1 MFFGVNWL
9 DEKKFRRVVLQINI
23 TNGDM
28 GMMLNTLK
36 SGLAALA
43 LVVVAPSAMAADLTI
58 GLRAG
63 PDSIDPHWSTLGSQ
77 AESLRHVFDTLVD
90 VDETLQLKP
99 GLAVSWEAIDDTT
112 WEFKMREG
120 VKFHDGTDF
129 TAEDAKFSIERIPEV
144 TGPMPMTLYTKY
156 VDSVEVVDDYTL
168 RVKTK
173 GMAPSLPNDF
183 TRLFVVPSE
192 TGMEARN
199 EEFNSG
205 EKAIGTG
212 PFTFVSWEP
221 KGDLVL
227 EKFDGYWGDAP
238 VWDKVTRREIPD
250 DAARV
255 AALKSGQVDMIN
267 YVPATDYLSMKNDS
281 SIDTFVSDSVYILNI
296 APSVKDEEPQPIK
309 VNGKE
314 VDGNPLQDVRV
325 RKALDLAI
333 NRDVLVSIVLEGLGT
348 PANQLMPEGFFGYSS
363 ELPAPAYDI
372 EQAKALLTE
381 AGYPDGF
388 EIDFTCTNNRVPGD
402 AVVCE
407 ALAQMWSRAG
417 LKVNAQALNGT
428 VYFPAA
434 AREEY
439 TMTMSAWGTLTG
451 EAAYTYGALVHTKD
465 PEKGFGNFNRS
476 GYSNPDFDR
485 VFGEGAQTLDPEARR
500 KLYEEASFIAMEDRA
515 LIPTVI
521 LQSVSAAKAGKLNFV
536 PRIDQETRAYAI
548 TPK

>member
-1 MFFGVNWL
+1 
-9 DEKKFRRVVLQINI
+9 
-23 TNGDM
+23 
-28 GMMLNTLK
+28 MLKTTLR
-36 SGLAALA
+36 SGIATLALLAA
-43 LVVVAPSAMAADLTI
+43 APFAMAQDLTI

-77 AESLRHVFDTLVD
+77 AEALRHVFDTLVD
-90 VDETLQLKP
+90 VDDKLQLMP

-120 VKFHDGTDF
+120 VKFHDGSDF
-129 TAEDAKFSIERIPEV
+129 DAEDVKFSIERIPEV

-156 VDSVEVVDDYTL
+156 VDSVEVVDAQTL
-168 RVKTK
+168 RIKTK

-212 PFTFVSWEP
+212 PYTFVSWEP

-227 EKFDGYWGDAP
+227 KRNQGYWGGAP
-238 VWDKVTRREIPD
+238 AWENVTRREIAD

-255 AALKSGQVDMIN
+255 AALKSGQVDLIN
-267 YVPATDYLSMKNDS
+267 YVPATDYLSMQNDS
-281 SIDTFVSDSVYILNI
+281 SLETFVADSIYILNI

-309 VNGKE
+309 VNGVE
-314 VDGNPLQDVRV
+314 VEGNPLQDLRV

-333 NRDVLVSIVLEGLGT
+333 NREVLVNVVLEGLGK

-363 ELPAPAYDI
+363 EIATPSYDI
-372 EQAKALLTE
+372 EQAKALLAE

-407 ALAQMWSRAG
+407 ALAQMWSRLG

-476 GYSNPDFDR
+476 GYSNAEFDR
-485 VFGEGAQTLDPEARR
+485 VFGEGSQTLDPEARK
-500 KLYEEASFIAMEDRA
+500 KLYEQASLIAMEDRA

-521 LQSVSAAKAGKLNFV
+521 LQTVWAAKVDTLDMT
-536 PRIDQETRAYAI
+536 PRVDQETRAYAI
-548 TPK
+548 TPE

>member
-1 MFFGVNWL
+1 
-9 DEKKFRRVVLQINI
+9 
-23 TNGDM
+23 
-28 GMMLNTLK
+28 MLKTTLRP
-36 SGLAALA
+36 GIAALA
-43 LVVVAPSAMAADLTI
+43 LLTAAPCVMAQDLMI

-77 AESLRHVFDTLVD
+77 AEALRHVFDTVVD
-90 VDETLQLKP
+90 VDEKLQLKP
-99 GLAVSWEAIDDTT
+99 GLALSWEAIDDTT
-112 WEFKMREG
+112 WEFKLREG
-120 VKFHDGTDF
+120 VTFHDGSPF
-129 TAEDAKFSIERIPEV
+129 TADDVKFSIERIPEV

-168 RVKTK
+168 HIKTK
-173 GMAPSLPNDF
+173 GRAPSLPNDF

-192 TGMEARN
+192 TGMDARN

-205 EKAIGTG
+205 QKAIGTG
-212 PFTFVSWEP
+212 PYKFVSWQP

-227 EKFDGYWGDAP
+227 ERYDEYWGEKPA
-238 VWDKVTRREIPD
+238 WEKVTRREIPD

-255 AALKSGQVDMIN
+255 AALKSGQVDLIN
-267 YVPATDYLSMKNDS
+267 YVPATDYVAMQNDS
-281 SIDTFVSDSVYILNI
+281 SLETSVSDSIYILNI

-314 VDGNPLQDVRV
+314 VDGNPLQDLRV
-325 RKALDLAI
+325 RKALDYAI
-333 NRDVLVSIVLEGLGT
+333 DRKTLVRVVLEGLGT
-348 PANQLMPEGFFGYSS
+348 PANQLMPEGFFGYSDKLG
-363 ELPAPAYDI
+363 EREYDI
-372 EQAKALLTE
+372 EQAKSLLAE

-407 ALAQMWSRAG
+407 ALAQMWSKLG

-451 EAAYTYGALVHTKD
+451 EAAYTYGALVHSKD
-465 PEKGFGNFNRS
+465 AERGFGNFNRS
-476 GYSNPDFDR
+476 GYSNPEFDKA
-485 VFGEGAQTLDPEARR
+485 FDEGSQILDAEPRR
-500 KLYEEASFIAMEDRA
+500 KLYEEASYIAMEDRA

-521 LQSVSAAKAGKLNFV
+521 LQTVWASKAGALDFP
-536 PRIDQETRAYAI
+536 PRVDQETRAYEI
-548 TPK
+548 TPE

>member
-1 MFFGVNWL
+1 
-9 DEKKFRRVVLQINI
+9 
-23 TNGDM
+23 
-28 GMMLNTLK
+28 MMLNTLK

>member
-1 MFFGVNWL
+1 
-9 DEKKFRRVVLQINI
+9 
-23 TNGDM
+23 
-28 GMMLNTLK
+28 MLKNSLK
-36 SGLAALA
+36 SGIAALA
-43 LVVVAPSAMAADLTI
+43 LMSAAPAAMAADLII

-63 PDSIDPHWSTLGSQ
+63 PDFIDPHWSTLGSQ
-77 AESLRHVFDTLVD
+77 AEALRHVFDTLVD
-90 VDETLQLKP
+90 VDEKLQLKP
-99 GLAVSWEAIDDTT
+99 GLAISWEPIDDTT

-120 VKFHDGTDF
+120 VKFHDGSDF
-129 TAEDAKFSIERIPEV
+129 TAEDVKFSIERIPVV

-156 VDSVEVVDDYTL
+156 VDSVEVVDDMTL
-168 RVKTK
+168 RIKTK
-173 GMAPSLPNDF
+173 GRAPSLPNDF

-212 PFTFVSWEP
+212 PFKFVSWQP
-221 KGDLVL
+221 KGDMVV
-227 EKFDGYWGDAP
+227 ERFDGYWGEKPA
-238 VWDKVTRREIPD
+238 WDKVTRREIPD

-255 AALKSGQVDMIN
+255 AALKSGQVDLIN

-281 SIDTFVSDSVYILNI
+281 SLETFVSDSVYILNI

-309 VNGKE
+309 VNGEE
-314 VDGNPLQDVRV
+314 VDGNPLQDLRV

-348 PANQLMPEGFFGYSS
+348 PANQLMPEGFFGYSPD
-363 ELPAPAYDI
+363 LPKREYDI
-372 EQAKALLTE
+372 AKAKELLAE

-407 ALAQMWSRAG
+407 ALAQMWSRLG

-428 VYFPAA
+428 VFFPAA
-434 AREEY
+434 ARQEY

-465 PEKGFGNFNRS
+465 DEKGFGNFNRT
-476 GYSNPDFDR
+476 GYSNPEFDK
-485 VFGEGAQTLDPEARR
+485 VFGEGTQTLESDARK
-500 KLYEEASFIAMEDRA
+500 KLYEEASVIAMEDRA

-521 LQSVSAAKAGKLNFV
+521 LQSVWAAKAGTLDFT
-536 PRIDQETRAYAI
+536 PRIDQETRAYVI
-548 TPK
+548 TPE

>member
-1 MFFGVNWL
+1 M
-9 DEKKFRRVVLQINI
+9 K
-23 TNGDM
+23 T
-28 GMMLNTLK
+28 TLL
-36 SGLAALA
+36 SSIASLALLAA
-43 LVVVAPSAMAADLTI
+43 APAVMAQDLMI

-77 AESLRHVFDTLVD
+77 AEALRHVFDTLVD
-90 VDETLQLKP
+90 VDDKLQLKP

-120 VKFHDGTDF
+120 VKFHDGSDF
-129 TAEDAKFSIERIPEV
+129 DAEDVKFSIERIPEV

-156 VDSVEVVDDYTL
+156 VESVEVVDPMTL
-168 RVKTK
+168 RVTTK

-183 TRLFVVPSE
+183 TRLFVVPTE

-212 PFTFVSWEP
+212 PYSFVSWQP

-227 EKFDGYWGDAP
+227 KRNADYWDGAP
-238 VWDKVTRREIPD
+238 AWENVTRREIAD

-281 SIDTFVSDSVYILNI
+281 SLETFVSDSIYILNI

-309 VNGKE
+309 VNGVE
-314 VDGNPLQDVRV
+314 VDGNPLQDLRV

-333 NRDVLVSIVLEGLGT
+333 NREVLVNVVLEGLGK
-348 PANQLMPEGFFGYSS
+348 PANQLMPEGFFGYTDKLDAR
-363 ELPAPAYDI
+363 EYDI

-407 ALAQMWSRAG
+407 ALAQMWSRLG

-451 EAAYTYGALVHTKD
+451 EAAYTYGALTHTKD
-465 PEKGFGNFNRS
+465 AEKGFGNFNRS
-476 GYSNPDFDR
+476 GYSNPEFDK
-485 VFGEGAQTLDPEARR
+485 VSAKAARR
-500 KLYEEASFIAMEDRA
+500 L
-515 LIPTVI
+515 
-521 LQSVSAAKAGKLNFV
+521 
-536 PRIDQETRAYAI
+536 
-548 TPK
+548 TPKHARSSMKKHPTS

>member
-1 MFFGVNWL
+1 MISNKLRSAV
-9 DEKKFRRVVLQINI
+9 
-23 TNGDM
+23 
-28 GMMLNTLK
+28 
-36 SGLAALA
+36 AALA
-43 LVVVAPSAMAADLTI
+43 LLAALPAAAADLTI

-77 AESLRHVFDTLVD
+77 AEALRHIYDTLVD
-90 VDETLQLKP
+90 VDDKLQLKP
-99 GLAVSWEAIDDTT
+99 GLAVSWEPIDDTT
-112 WEFKMREG
+112 WEFKLRKG

-129 TAEDAKFSIERIPEV
+129 TAEDVKFSIERIPVV

-173 GMAPSLPNDF
+173 GIAPALPNDF

-192 TGMEARN
+192 TGMEAGN

-212 PFTFVSWEP
+212 PYKFVSWEP

-227 EKFDGYWGDAP
+227 EKFDDWWGGDVA
-238 VWDKVTRREIPD
+238 WDRVIRKEIPD

-255 AALKSGQVDMIN
+255 AALRSGEVDLIN
-267 YVPATDYLSMKNDS
+267 YVPASDYLAMKNDS
-281 SIDTFVSDSVYILNI
+281 DLETFVSDSIYILNVQPNV
-296 APSVKDEEPQPIK
+296 ADELPQKVKVD
-309 VNGKE
+309 GKE
-314 VDGNPLQDVRV
+314 IDENPLQDVRV

-333 NRDVLVSIVLEGLGT
+333 NRDVLVNVVLEGLGT
-348 PANQLMPEGFFGYSS
+348 PANQLMPEGFFGYSDKIGPKEYDVEKGK
-363 ELPAPAYDI
+363 ELLA
-372 EQAKALLTE
+372 E

-407 ALAQMWSRAG
+407 ALAQMWSRLG

-428 VYFPAA
+428 VFFPAA
-434 AREEY
+434 ARREY
-439 TMTMSAWGTLTG
+439 SMSMSAWGTLTG
-451 EAAYTYGALVHTKD
+451 EAAYTYGALVHTED
-465 PEKGFGNFNRS
+465 PERGLGNFNRTS
-476 GYSNPDFDR
+476 YSNPEFDK
-485 VFGEGAQTLDPEARR
+485 VFDEGTRTLDAEKR
-500 KLYEEASFIAMEDRA
+500 KALYEEASYIAMEDRA

-521 LQSVSAAKAGKLNFV
+521 LQTVWAAKDGELSFA
-536 PRIDQETRAYAI
+536 PRVDQETRAYEI
-548 TPK
+548 TPAE

>member
-1 MFFGVNWL
+1 
-9 DEKKFRRVVLQINI
+9 
-23 TNGDM
+23 
-28 GMMLNTLK
+28 MLKTTLL
-36 SGLAALA
+36 SSIASLALLAA
-43 LVVVAPSAMAADLTI
+43 APAVMAQDLMI

-77 AESLRHVFDTLVD
+77 AEALRHVFDTLVD
-90 VDETLQLKP
+90 VDDKLQLKP

-120 VKFHDGTDF
+120 VKFHDGSDF
-129 TAEDAKFSIERIPEV
+129 DAEDVKFSIERIPEV

-156 VDSVEVVDDYTL
+156 VESVEVVDPMTL
-168 RVKTK
+168 RVTTK

-183 TRLFVVPSE
+183 TRLFVVPTE

-212 PFTFVSWEP
+212 PYSFVSWQP

-227 EKFDGYWGDAP
+227 KRNADYWDGAP
-238 VWDKVTRREIPD
+238 AWENVTRREIAD

-281 SIDTFVSDSVYILNI
+281 SLETFVSDSIYILNI

-309 VNGKE
+309 VNGVE
-314 VDGNPLQDVRV
+314 VDGNPLQDLRV

-333 NRDVLVSIVLEGLGT
+333 NREVLVNVVLEGLGK
-348 PANQLMPEGFFGYSS
+348 PANQLMPEGFFGYTDKLGAR
-363 ELPAPAYDI
+363 EYDI

-407 ALAQMWSRAG
+407 ALAQMWSRLG

-451 EAAYTYGALVHTKD
+451 EAAYTYGALTHTKD
-465 PEKGFGNFNRS
+465 AEKGFGNFNRS
-476 GYSNPDFDR
+476 GYSNPEFDK
-485 VFGEGAQTLDPEARR
+485 VFGEGSQTLDPEARK
-500 KLYEEASFIAMEDRA
+500 KLYEEASYIVMEDRA

-521 LQSVSAAKAGKLNFV
+521 LQTVWAAKADTLDML
-536 PRIDQETRAYAI
+536 PRVDQETRAYAI
-548 TPK
+548 TPE

>member
-1 MFFGVNWL
+1 
-9 DEKKFRRVVLQINI
+9 
-23 TNGDM
+23 
-28 GMMLNTLK
+28 MLKTTLG
-36 SGLAALA
+36 SGLATLA
-43 LVVVAPSAMAADLTI
+43 LIAVAPMAMSQDLML

-77 AESLRHVFDTLVD
+77 AEALRHVFDTLVD

-112 WEFKMREG
+112 WDFKMREG
-120 VKFHDGTDF
+120 VKFHDGSDF
-129 TAEDAKFSIERIPEV
+129 DAEDVKFSIERIPVV

-156 VDSVEVVDDYTL
+156 VDSVEVIDPTTL
-168 RVKTK
+168 RIKTK

-205 EKAIGTG
+205 AKAIGTG
-212 PFTFVSWEP
+212 PYTFVSWQP

-227 EKFDGYWGDAP
+227 KRFDGYWGGAP
-238 VWDKVTRREIPD
+238 AWENVTRREIPD

-255 AALKSGQVDMIN
+255 AALKSGQVDVIN

-281 SIDTFVSDSVYILNI
+281 SLETFVSDSVYILNI

-309 VNGKE
+309 VNGVE
-314 VDGNPLQDVRV
+314 VDGNPLQDLRV

-333 NRDVLVSIVLEGLGT
+333 NRDVLVNVVLEGLGT
-348 PANQLMPEGFFGYSS
+348 PANQLMPAGFFGYSKD
-363 ELPAPAYDI
+363 LPAATYDI
-372 EQAKALLTE
+372 EQAKALLVE
-381 AGYPDGF
+381 AGYPEGF

-407 ALAQMWSRAG
+407 ALAQMWSRLG

-476 GYSNPDFDR
+476 GYSNAEFDR

-500 KLYEEASFIAMEDRA
+500 KLYEQASVIAMEDRA

-521 LQSVSAAKAGKLNFV
+521 LQSVWAAKAGALSLT

>member
-1 MFFGVNWL
+1 MF
-9 DEKKFRRVVLQINI
+9 KKTV
-23 TNGDM
+23 G
-28 GMMLNTLK
+28 
-36 SGLAALA
+36 SGIALIALLAA
-43 LVVVAPSAMAADLTI
+43 APSAMAQDLMI

-77 AESLRHVFDTLVD
+77 AEALRHVFDTLVD
-90 VDETLQLKP
+90 ADETVQLKP
-99 GLAVSWEAIDDTT
+99 GLAVSWTALDDTT
-112 WEFKMREG
+112 WEFKLREG
-120 VKFHDGTDF
+120 VNFHDGTHF
-129 TAEDAKFSIERIPEV
+129 TAEDVKFSIERIPAV

-156 VDSVEVVDDYTL
+156 VESVEIVDDYTL
-168 RVKTK
+168 RIKTK

-192 TGMEARN
+192 TGMEAGN

-212 PFTFVSWEP
+212 PYKFVSWQP

-227 EKFDGYWGDAP
+227 QRNDDYWGDAP
-238 VWDKVTRREIPD
+238 AWQKVTRREIPD

-255 AALKSGQVDMIN
+255 AALKSRQVDMIN
-267 YVPATDYLSMKNDS
+267 YVPATDYLAMQNDS
-281 SIDTFVSDSVYILNI
+281 SLDTFVSDSIYILNI

-309 VNGKE
+309 VNGQPI
-314 VDGNPLQDVRV
+314 DGNPLQDLRV

-333 NRDVLVSIVLEGLGT
+333 NRDVLVRVVLEGLGT
-348 PANQLMPEGFFGYSS
+348 PANQLMPEGFFGYSANI
-363 ELPAPAYDI
+363 PAPEYDI
-372 EQAKALLTE
+372 DQAKSLLAE

-407 ALAQMWSRAG
+407 ALAQMWSRLG
-417 LKVNAQALNGT
+417 LTVNAQALNGT

-434 AREEY
+434 QREEY

-476 GYSNPDFDR
+476 GYSNPEFDR
-485 VFGEGAQTLDPEARR
+485 VFSEGSQTLDPEGRR
-500 KLYEEASFIAMEDRA
+500 KLYEQASEIAMEDRA

-521 LQSVSAAKAGKLNFV
+521 LQSVWASKAGLVDFV
-536 PRIDQETRAYAI
+536 PRVDQETRAYAI
-548 TPK
+548 TPKS

>member
-1 MFFGVNWL
+1 
-9 DEKKFRRVVLQINI
+9 
-23 TNGDM
+23 
-28 GMMLNTLK
+28 MLKTTLK
-36 SGLAALA
+36 SGIAALA
-43 LVVVAPSAMAADLTI
+43 LLAAAPAAMADDLII

-77 AESLRHVFDTLVD
+77 AEALRHVFDTLVD
-90 VDETLQLKP
+90 VDEKLQLKP
-99 GLAVSWEAIDDTT
+99 GLAVSWEVIDDTT

-120 VKFHDGTDF
+120 VKFHDGSDF
-129 TAEDAKFSIERIPEV
+129 TAEDVKFSIERIPEV

-156 VDSVEVVDDYTL
+156 VDSVEVVDDLTL

-183 TRLFVVPSE
+183 TRLFVVSSD

-199 EEFNSG
+199 EQFNSG
-205 EKAIGTG
+205 EMAIGTG
-212 PFTFVSWEP
+212 PFTFVSWQP
-221 KGDLVL
+221 KGDLVV

-238 VWDKVTRREIPD
+238 AWDKVTRREIPD

-255 AALKSGQVDMIN
+255 AALKSGQVDLIN
-267 YVPATDYLSMKNDS
+267 YVPATDYISMKNDDS
-281 SIDTFVSDSVYILNI
+281 LETFVSDSVYILNV
-296 APSVKDEEPQPIK
+296 APVVKDVLPQPIK
-309 VNGKE
+309 VNGKALD
-314 VDGNPLQDVRV
+314 VNPLQDLRV
-325 RKALDLAI
+325 RKAMDLAI
-333 NRDVLVSIVLEGLGT
+333 NRDVLVNVVLEGLGT

-363 ELPAPAYDI
+363 EIPAPVYDI

-407 ALAQMWSRAG
+407 ALAQMWSRLG

-428 VYFPAA
+428 VFFPAA
-434 AREEY
+434 QREEY

-465 PEKGFGNFNRS
+465 EEKGFGNFNRA
-476 GYSNPDFDR
+476 GYSNPEFDK
-485 VFGEGAQTLDPEARR
+485 VFGEGSQTLDPDARK
-500 KLYEEASFIAMEDRA
+500 KLYEKASFIAMEDRA

-521 LQSVSAAKAGKLNFV
+521 LQSVWAAKAGKLDFV

-548 TPK
+548 TPE

>member
-1 MFFGVNWL
+1 MTRTL
-9 DEKKFRRVVLQINI
+9 
-23 TNGDM
+23 
-28 GMMLNTLK
+28 LK
-36 SGLAALA
+36 SAVAAVA
-43 LVVVAPSAMAADLTI
+43 LLVAMPATAQDLTI

-77 AESLRHVFDTLVD
+77 AEALRHVYDTVVD

-99 GLAVSWEAIDDTT
+99 GLALSWDAVDDTT
-112 WEFKMREG
+112 WEFKLREG
-120 VKFHDGTDF
+120 VTFHDGTPF
-129 TAEDAKFSIERIPEV
+129 TAEDVKFSIERIPEV
-144 TGPMPMTLYTKY
+144 TGPMSMTLYTKF

-173 GMAPSLPNDF
+173 GKAPSLPNDF

-212 PFTFVSWEP
+212 PYKFVSWQP
-221 KGDLVL
+221 KGDMVL
-227 EKFDGYWGDAP
+227 ERFDDYWGDKPA
-238 VWDKVTRREIPD
+238 WETVTRKEIPD

-255 AALKSGQVDMIN
+255 AALKSGQVDLIN

-281 SIDTFVSDSVYILNI
+281 DLETFVADSIYILNI
-296 APSVKDEEPQPIK
+296 APNVKDEEPQPITL
-309 VNGKE
+309 NGE
-314 VDGNPLQDVRV
+314 PVDGNPLQDLRV

-333 NRDVLVSIVLEGLGT
+333 NRDVLVNIVLEGLGT
-348 PANQLMPEGFFGYSS
+348 PANQLMPEGFFGYSDA
-363 ELPAPAYDI
+363 LGVRPYDI
-372 EQAKALLTE
+372 EQAKALLAE

-407 ALAQMWSRAG
+407 ALAQMWSRLG

-428 VYFPAA
+428 VFFPAA

-465 PEKGFGNFNRS
+465 AEKGFGNFNRT
-476 GYSNPDFDR
+476 GYSNAEFDT
-485 VFGEGAQTLDPEARR
+485 VFGEGTQTLDADARE
-500 KLYEEASFIAMEDRA
+500 KLYEDASVIAMEDRA

-521 LQSVSAAKAGKLNFV
+521 LQSVWASKAGTLDFA
-536 PRIDQETRAYAI
+536 PRTDQETRAYEI
-548 TPK
+548 TPE